1 MPTPEDSPAG
11 EAIDHL
17 ASTLSPE
24 DKARYYGRIADG
36 IARTE
41 DWLGQERE
49 HKAGVGRSLAKDLLE
64 LVAPHTLEVDGYRY
78 RAHRDGS
85 GVHRERIGKGREGP
99 GT

>member
-24 DKARYYGRIADG
+24 DKARYYGRLAARIA
-36 IARTE
+36 TME
-41 DWLGQERE
+41 EWLGQDRA
-49 HKAGVGRSLAKDLLE
+49 HRAFVGRSLAKDLRE
-64 LVAPHTLEVDGYRY
+64 LVAPHSLEVDGYRY
-78 RAHRDGS
+78 RAHRDGG
-85 GVHRERIGKGREGP
+85 GVQRERIGATREGP